1 MNFFSSVKRFFL
13 GDPEPSH
20 VPDITPEQIVR
31 IKHLYARGDYTQAE
45 IGRIF
50 GVHQSQI
57 SRILSGD
64 RH

>member
-1 MNFFSSVKRFFL
+1 MSFFSKMWKWL
-13 GDPEPSH
+13 CANPATH
-20 VPDITPEQIVR
+20 VPDITAEQ
-31 IKHLYARGDYTQAE
+31 TAE
-45 IGRIF
+45 IAELYHRGEHTQKELGAMF

>member
-1 MNFFSSVKRFFL
+1 MWKWFCA
-13 GDPEPSH
+13 DPMAH
-20 VPDITPEQIVR
+20 VPDITPEQ
-31 IKHLYARGDYTQAE
+31 AAE
-45 IGRIF
+45 IKTLYLHGDHTQKELGAMF